1 MIGKR
6 FSHYEIIRE
15 IGGGGMGVV
24 YLARD
29 DHLRCEVALKVLLPG
44 ALADEAARKR
54 FRREAHLLA
63 KRNHPNI
70 VVAHDFDTEDGV
82 DFLVMEYV
90 PGIAL
95 NEKLVGGPL
104 EEPEILDLCTQLLR
118 AIAAAHEAGV
128 VHSDLKP
135 GNLKITPDGVLK
147 ILDFGLARR
156 HPSAADPNSTASIA
170 ESGAVVGTLSY
181 MPPEQLLGKP
191 PDSRSDLYSVGV
203 ILYEM
208 ATGRLPYEGS
218 TPAARIGE
226 ILHSD
231 PLPPRKRNPAI
242 SSGLEGSILRALEKE
257 PGHRFQSARD
267 FQADL
272 NRNMK
277 VSTAVPRPPGGI
289 TLRWAIPLAALSL
302 ASLLLFNESGWL
314 RWPWGARTRAG
325 MESIAVLPLLNLSN
339 DPEQEYFADGM
350 TEELIT
356 TLAQIQN
363 LNVISRTS
371 VMQFK
376 GRKTPLTDIA
386 RRLRVRTVLD
396 GSVERVGTRVRISAH
411 LVDAVHDRH
420 LWAKSYVGSLSDV
433 LGLQTEVARAISN
446 EVRVKL
452 SPGEEARLTRV
463 RPVDPSAHEAYL
475 RGLYLWNGREPR
487 DLDRAIEQY
496 KRAAALDPRY
506 ALPHA
511 GLADAYDFL
520 GNYSLIPQS
529 VAHARAKEE
538 ALQAL
543 AIDSTL
549 GEAHASLA
557 ELRTEYEWDWAGA
570 EREFRRAIE
579 LNPGYATA
587 HEWYAEYLSRMGRH
601 QEALMQIQRALALDP
616 LSPPVNGMLGTIY
629 FYGRQTDRAI
639 ELYRVALEMRPDV
652 LTRLY
657 LGLAYLEKRMH
668 PQAIAELEQAV
679 AGSGGVPLPKAI
691 LGCAYGMAG
700 RRAEARKILVQ
711 LEAQAREAPVPPSCM
726 AFVWIG
732 LGDKDQ
738 AFHWLEEAYAAH
750 DSYLGHLKVA
760 PIVDGL
766 RSDPRFMDLL
776 RRVGLESTGGPPDRA
791 LH

>member
-1 MIGKR
+1 MIGTR

-29 DHLRCEVALKVLLPG
+29 HHLGCEVAVKVLPPG
-44 ALADEAARKR
+44 TLADEAARKR

-70 VVAHDFDTEDGV
+70 VVAHDFDTEGGV

-90 PGIAL
+90 PGVTLRERLLA
-95 NEKLVGGPL
+95 GPL
-104 EEPEILDLCTQLLR
+104 PEPEILDLGKQLLR
-118 AIAAAHEAGV
+118 AIAAAHEADV
-128 VHSDLKP
+128 IHQDLKP

-147 ILDFGLARR
+147 VLDFGLARH
-156 HPSAADPNSTASIA
+156 HPSVDETTTTATIT
-170 ESGAVVGTLSY
+170 ETGAIVGTLPY
-181 MPPEQLLGKP
+181 MAPEQLLGKP
-191 PDSRSDLYSVGV
+191 ADRRSDLYSVGV

-208 ATGRLPYEGS
+208 ATGRLPHEGGV
-218 TPAARIGE
+218 PAALIGE
-226 ILHSD
+226 ILHGD
-231 PLPPRKRNPAI
+231 PPPPSSRNPAI
-242 SSGLEGSILRALEKE
+242 SAGLESSILRALEKG
-257 PGHRFQSARD
+257 PDLRFQSARD
-267 FQADL
+267 FERDL
-272 NRNMK
+272 K
-277 VSTAVPRPPGGI
+277 KTPTTAQPPWHIPWGW
-289 TLRWAIPLAALSL
+289 TLPLAAISI
-302 ASLLLFNESGWL
+302 ASLLLALESGWL
-314 RWPWGARTRAG
+314 HRPWGVGTRG
-325 MESIAVLPLLNLSN
+325 VTESIAVLPLLNLSN
-339 DPEQEYFADGM
+339 DAEQDYFADGM

-356 TLAQIQN
+356 KLAQIRD

-376 GRKTPLTDIA
+376 GKKTPLPEIA
-386 RRLRVRTVLD
+386 RRLHVRTVLN
-396 GSVERVGTRVRISAH
+396 GSVERVGSRVRIQAQ
-411 LVDAVHDRH
+411 LVDAVHDHH
-420 LWAKSYVGSLSDV
+420 LWAESYVGNLSDI

-452 SPGEEARLTRV
+452 SPGEEARLAQV
-463 RPVDPSAHEAYL
+463 RPVDPAAHEAYL

-487 DLDRAIEQY
+487 DLERAIEQY
-496 KRAAALDPRY
+496 KKAAALDPGY
-506 ALPHA
+506 ALPHV

-520 GNYSLIPQS
+520 GNYSRIPQS
-529 VAHARAKEE
+529 IAHEKAKEE
-538 ALQAL
+538 ALRAL

-557 ELRTEYEWDWAGA
+557 ELKTEYEWDWVEA

-587 HEWYAEYLSRMGRH
+587 HQWYAEYLSRMGRH
-601 QEALMQIQRALALDP
+601 QEALAQIERALALDP
-616 LSPPVNGMLGTIY
+616 LSPPVNGMLATVY
-629 FYGRQTDRAI
+629 FHGRQTDKAI
-639 ELYRVALEMRPDV
+639 ELYRVALDMRPDV

-657 LGLAYLEKRMH
+657 LGLAYLEKKMY
-668 PQAIAELEQAV
+668 PQAIAELQRAV
-679 AGSGGVPLPKAI
+679 AGSGDVPLPKAI

-700 RRAEARKILVQ
+700 RRTEARKILAR
-711 LEAQAREAPVPPSCM
+711 LEAQAGEGTVPPSCM

-732 LGDKDQ
+732 LGNKDQ

-766 RSDPRFMDLL
+766 RSDPRFIDLL
-776 RRVGLESTGGPPDRA
+776 RRVGLESPGSA
-791 LH
+791 S